1 MLTFI
6 QCMHPIIAYGGVRFT
21 IEYAIRRDGTVP
33 ALDFF
38 KVIETRWQARLI
50 ILFKLLGDT
59 GLIRNT
65 EQFRKFTDGFFEF
78 KAFQVRML
86 CYFRPDKR
94 VVITHGFTKKK
105 EGVAPKQEVERALQ
119 IKTEYE
125 ERLTSEGR
133 NRR

>member
-1 MLTFI
+1 
-6 QCMHPIIAYGGVRFT
+6 MHPIIAYRGIRFT
-21 IEYAIRRDGTVP
+21 IEYAIHRDGSVP

-38 KVIETRWQARLI
+38 NLIETRWQARLM

-59 GLIRNT
+59 GQIRNP

-78 KAFQVRML
+78 KAFQVRMP

-94 VVITHGFTKKK
+94 VVVTHGFTKKK
-105 EGVAPKQEVERALQ
+105 DEAPRQEIERAVN
-119 IKTEYE
+119 IKVEYE
-125 ERLTSEGR
+125 ERLTSEGG

>member
-1 MLTFI
+1 
-6 QCMHPIIAYGGVRFT
+6 MHPIIAYRGIRFT
-21 IEYAIRRDGTVP
+21 IEYAIRRGGTVP

-38 KVIETRWQARLI
+38 NAIDTRWQARLL

-59 GLIRNT
+59 GLIRNP
-65 EQFRKFTDGFFEF
+65 EHFGKFTDGFFEF
-78 KAFQVRML
+78 KAFQVRMP

-119 IKTEYE
+119 IKAEYE
-125 ERLTSEGR
+125 GTLTSESR

>member
-1 MLTFI
+1 
-6 QCMHPIIAYGGVRFT
+6 MHPIIAYRGVRFT

-33 ALDFF
+33 ALNFF
-38 KVIETRWQARLI
+38 NVTETRWQARLI

-59 GLIRNT
+59 GLIRNP

-78 KAFQVRML
+78 KAFQVRMP

-105 EGVAPKQEVERALQ
+105 EGAAPRQEIERAGQ
-119 IKTEYE
+119 IRVEYE
-125 ERLTSEGR
+125 EKLTLDSR